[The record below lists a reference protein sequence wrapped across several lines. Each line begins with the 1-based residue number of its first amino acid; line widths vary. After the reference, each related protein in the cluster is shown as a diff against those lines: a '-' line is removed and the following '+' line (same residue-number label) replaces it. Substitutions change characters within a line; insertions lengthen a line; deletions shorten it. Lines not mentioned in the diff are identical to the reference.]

1 MLDLRDTGRRGQ
13 GTRFRLFPQP
23 FFLESYRDPVVVEL
37 PIPPGSLAP
46 GPADSRM
53 YAIRPIG
60 KTRPYGF
67 TETGALYLP
76 PWSGP
81 ILPPPAADAQG
92 HFDWLTPGDPRFLP
106 AHAFACAHFVLDVWE
121 RFLGPVRW
129 HFADV
134 FPRLEILCLDGWD
147 NGQGGFGFLELGENI
162 RWRGKAHSF
171 ALNFDTIAHEI
182 GHLLV
187 FAHLGLPDPAEQSG
201 EYRGF
206 HEAMADLVALVA
218 AAHFDAVLDEVLE
231 KTKGNLYVTNELGRF
246 AELSASEQIRIAS
259 NSVTLEEFAI
269 GWSDEHDLA
278 LPLLGAF
285 FDILVE
291 IFQTLLV
298 ERGHL
303 PASIIEFA
311 DNVERMQAFQHPI
324 DELYEKAYARDPAG
338 FRQALAAA
346 RDILASYLAALLK
359 ALPGAPISYAR
370 IRALTV
376 AIEGRIT
383 GGRFARAVEESFA
396 WRRIGEVQ
404 VGPLLAALP
413 SRSHISSARTAVPP
427 GWRKTGTA
435 RPRRS
440 LRKA

>member
-1 MLDLRDTGRRGQ
+1 MLDLRETTGR

-23 FFLESYRDPVVVEL
+23 FFLESYREPLVVEL
-37 PIPPGSLAP
+37 PVPPGSLAP
-46 GPADSRM
+46 GPADARM
-53 YAIRPIG
+53 YAIRPLG
-60 KTRPYGF
+60 KRIPYGF

-76 PWSGP
+76 PWRGP
-81 ILPPPAADAQG
+81 IVPPPAPDPQG
-92 HFDWLTPGDPRFLP
+92 HFDWIPPGDPRFLP
-106 AHAFACAHFVLDVWE
+106 AHAFACARFVLAVWE

-134 FPRLEILCLDGWD
+134 YPRLEIVCLDGWD

-171 ALNFDTIAHEI
+171 ALNFDTIAHEM

-187 FAHLGLPDPAEQSG
+187 FAHLGLPDPAGLDG

-206 HEAMADLVALVA
+206 HEAMADLIALVA
-218 AAHFDAVLDEVLE
+218 VAHFDVVLDEVLE
-231 KTKGNLYVTNELGRF
+231 KTRGNLYVTNELGRF

-259 NSVTLEEFAI
+259 NSVTMAEFAV

-303 PASIIEFA
+303 PPAIIAFA

-324 DELYEKAYARDPAG
+324 DEIHEKAYARDPAG
-338 FRQALAAA
+338 FRQALADA
-346 RDILASYLAALLK
+346 RDILARYLAALLRS
-359 ALPGAPISYAR
+359 LPGGPISYAR
-370 IRALTV
+370 IAFLT
-376 AIEGRIT
+376 AGIERRIT

-396 WRRIGEVQ
+396 WRQIGRVR
-404 VGPLLAALP
+404 VGPLLTDLP
-413 SRSHISSARTAVPP
+413 SRSHLGSSRTAAPP
-427 GWRKTGTA
+427 SGRAGWACR
-435 RPRRS
+435 RRSPRR
-440 LRKA
+440 A

>member
-1 MLDLRDTGRRGQ
+1 MLDLRGTTGR

-23 FFLESYRDPVVVEL
+23 FFLESYREPLVVEL

-53 YAIRPIG
+53 YAIRPLG
-60 KTRPYGF
+60 KTLPYGF
-67 TETGALYLP
+67 TGDGALYLP
-76 PWSGP
+76 PWTGP
-81 ILPPPAADAQG
+81 ILSPPAADAQG
-92 HFDWLTPGDPRFLP
+92 HFDWLTPRDPRFLP
-106 AHAFACAHFVLDVWE
+106 AHAFACARFVLAVWE
-121 RFLGPVRW
+121 RFLGPIRW

-134 FPRLEILCLDGWD
+134 FPRLEIVCLDGWD

-162 RWRGKAHSF
+162 RWRGKVHSF
-171 ALNFDTIAHEI
+171 ALNFDTIAHEM

-187 FAHLGLPDPAEQSG
+187 FAHLGLPDPAELDG

-206 HEAMADLVALVA
+206 HEAMADLLALVA
-218 AAHFDAVLDEVLE
+218 AAHFDLVLDEVLE
-231 KTKGNLYVTNELGRF
+231 KTRGNLYVTNELGRF
-246 AELSASEQIRIAS
+246 AELSASDQIRTAS
-259 NSVTLEEFAI
+259 NSVTMSEFAV

-303 PASIIEFA
+303 PPAIIEFA

-324 DELYEKAYARDPAG
+324 DELYEDAFARDPAG
-338 FRQALAAA
+338 FREALAAA
-346 RDILASYLAALLK
+346 RDILARYLAGLLASLPGGPITYARVALLTA
-359 ALPGAPISYAR
+359 ALER
-370 IRALTV
+370 
-376 AIEGRIT
+376 RIT

-396 WRRIGEVQ
+396 WREIGRVRIGP
-404 VGPLLAALP
+404 PLTGLP
-413 SRSHISSARTAVPP
+413 SRSHIDSARTAVPS
-427 GWRKTGTA
+427 GRRTA
-435 RPRRS
+435 CGCRRRS
-440 LRKA
+440 RRRA